1 MRPVWQV
8 TTQRPAVQ
16 TWPPGQAVPQAPQL
30 LLSVVR
36 SRHTPEQFVVPDT
49 QLTAHDPPEHT

>member
-8 TTQRPAVQ
+8 TTQRLPVQ
-16 TWPPGQAVPQAPQL
+16 TWPPGQTVPHMPQL

-36 SRHTPEQFVVPDT
+36 SRHTPAQTVSPEP
-49 QLTAHDPPEHT
+49 QLTVHTPAEHT